1 MATDGSMRRSTGD
14 PNGPLDLLDS
24 ATGSPTGVV
33 PAVIDAVV
41 GAVAEPAEPA
51 ETVAATPAVRVT
63 GQRVGFAA
71 AAGKPAREVAV
82 EVTALVKRYPK
93 SPVNAVD
100 GLSFA
105 VRRGEIFGLLG
116 PNGAGKTTTVGVL
129 TTRVRPTSGTATVAG
144 LDVVRDS
151 VAVRARLGVVPQRV
165 NLDRSLTPRNNLVFH
180 AAYHGLSRADRTA
193 RADELLERM
202 GLADKAK
209 VSVDKLSGGQSQR
222 LMIARALMHR
232 PEVLFLDEPSTGLD
246 PQARLFV
253 HDRVRAL
260 REEGVTVVLTTHDM
274 DEAAKLSDRV
284 GIVDH
289 GRMLTVDTPGQLVR
303 SLPGSATLEVTVR
316 GCDVPPVVL
325 VAALAE
331 LPDVER
337 VEQLGVL
344 DPAGPAAAA
353 AGSGAG
359 PAGDGGP
366 ERDGG
371 DARLRVYVAGEPAA
385 LVGPVVSALAAR
397 HASVSDLSIG
407 EPSLEDVFI
416 HLTGRDLR

>member
-1 MATDGSMRRSTGD
+1 MTTDGSVRRSTGD
-14 PNGPLDLLDS
+14 LNGPLGVLDS

-33 PAVIDAVV
+33 LSVSDAVV
-41 GAVAEPAEPA
+41 APAG
-51 ETVAATPAVRVT
+51 PAVV
-63 GQRVGFAA
+63 A
-71 AAGKPAREVAV
+71 KDPAPRLAV

-129 TTRVRPTSGTATVAG
+129 TTRVLPTSGTARVAG
-144 LDVVRDS
+144 LDVVRDA

-165 NLDRSLTPRNNLVFH
+165 NLDRSLTTRNNLVFH

-193 RADELLERM
+193 RADELLDRM

-209 VSVDKLSGGQSQR
+209 VSVDQLSGGQSQR

-289 GRMLTVDTPGQLVR
+289 GRMLTVDTPGRLVR

-316 GCDVPPVVL
+316 GSDVPAVVL

-331 LPDVER
+331 LPGVER
-337 VEQLGVL
+337 VEQVGAP
-344 DPAGPAAAA
+344 DPAAPD
-353 AGSGAG
+353 GAG
-359 PAGDGGP
+359 GPDGDEPGGGSSGGAGGPGPDGG
-366 ERDGG
+366 G
-371 DARLRVYVAGEPAA
+371 ARLRVYVAAEPAA
-385 LVGPVVSALAAR
+385 LVGPVVSVLAAR
-397 HASVSDLSIG
+397 DASVSDLSIG
-407 EPSLEDVFI
+407 VPSLEDVFI